1 MHDCGDG
8 VLNETAFEECDYA
21 RSPAYG
27 VDLYQ
32 RRKDIFYLNGN
43 YFTCSKE
50 CKAIPIDLCGDGM

>member
-27 VDLYQ
+27 VDLYP
-32 RRKDIFYLNGN
+32 RRKDIFY
-43 YFTCSKE
+43 
-50 CKAIPIDLCGDGM
+50 